1 MPRSGAPYLNQDISV
16 FVLVLWY
23 LQLLQIEPEQVMK
36 KLELRDYKKKNKN
49 LSAKSYSRCE
59 PVGVGYLPVCKHYFL
74 FCYIV
79 CVRAKKQTQ
88 KNQPKK
94 KTTTTTKKHQFW
106 KGRGDR
112 VWSQISD
119 FKFLFSIFDSL
130 TFTPK
135 LSRGLLNST
144 VTESRKKKIIN

>member
-1 MPRSGAPYLNQDISV
+1 
-16 FVLVLWY
+16 
-23 LQLLQIEPEQVMK
+23 MK

-49 LSAKSYSRCE
+49 LLAKSYSPFE
-59 PVGVGYLPVCKHYFL
+59 PAGVGYLPACKHYVL

-79 CVRAKKQTQ
+79 CVREKKNEHKKINQKKQQ
-88 KNQPKK
+88 QQQ
-94 KTTTTTKKHQFW
+94 KKHQFW
-106 KGRGDR
+106 RGRGDR

-144 VTESRKKKIIN
+144 VTESRKKKNIN